1 MEDFKNKQVIIDFLK
16 EHTEE
21 DYYKTKVEF
30 TFAGKR
36 WKTFINFA
44 YFNGE
49 LDEILNKYN
58 IPHDR
63 SWMMDR
69 AFTKKNYEN
78 FMDGLVKKLYDI
90 NYNDNPQRVILDVLT
105 LTNEM
110 TNYFSDGNKIS
121 MNFNLL
127 SVMKEAKKSPD
138 LYKLLFENKI
148 DRKWTPEKIME
159 HRKSNIDMLK
169 NKVYTPGVSELMQSG
184 YGIKDDQTV
193 NIYAGIDLIPRIHNM
208 HEMFPRPVDTDWLWG
223 IQDKDQFFMT
233 ANINAYALYMSKSI
247 IQRAGVINKIAAMI
261 AQDTTIAEHD
271 CGTKTF
277 VEYDIPDENTL
288 KTLRFKYMVKDDGS
302 LEEITLDHKHLIGTT
317 VKVRSIYTCC
327 AKNGQ
332 VCELCFGTNA
342 RWNKSTKEYRK
353 DIGVEFTKIEITP
366 VSQDIIS
373 TKHNTAPKLIALAIH
388 YILENSTKE
397 HKIKN
402 LEENEFFVR
411 EFNIFRWKPGV
422 RVFLKKEDCENPVYQ
437 SRKEKKELARKK
449 ITLTEEE
456 LAKKPLEYMDNEFG
470 EVDII
475 RSSALIIEMPDGRKL
490 RMYPNSHFRIKGFN
504 VKEFMSI
511 PSDTIMELDPIINEV
526 SHVIRND
533 AKALRFYDIEN
544 LYKLATPE
552 NDRQAKAMDNDE
564 SWNDTEV
571 KGHLVKDWLEF
582 IRRVNEVFPNS
593 PKVRLE
599 TIFRNKIRDANDPH
613 KRPDWKSDNP
623 DPIVL
628 THGKTIAARPSLSLK
643 ISAGRIIQ
651 RLNDPFY
658 HDVSNLMNTSYDR
671 MYADVERDKDE
682 E

>member
-90 NYNDNPQRVILDVLT
+90 NYNDNPQRIILDVLT

-127 SVMKEAKKSPD
+127 SVMKEARKSPD

-317 VKVRSIYTCC
+317 VKV
-327 AKNGQ
+327 
-332 VCELCFGTNA
+332 
-342 RWNKSTKEYRK
+342 
-353 DIGVEFTKIEITP
+353 
-366 VSQDIIS
+366 
-373 TKHNTAPKLIALAIH
+373 
-388 YILENSTKE
+388 
-397 HKIKN
+397 
-402 LEENEFFVR
+402 
-411 EFNIFRWKPGV
+411 
-422 RVFLKKEDCENPVYQ
+422 
-437 SRKEKKELARKK
+437 
-449 ITLTEEE
+449 
-456 LAKKPLEYMDNEFG
+456 
-470 EVDII
+470 
-475 RSSALIIEMPDGRKL
+475 
-490 RMYPNSHFRIKGFN
+490 
-504 VKEFMSI
+504 
-511 PSDTIMELDPIINEV
+511 
-526 SHVIRND
+526 
-533 AKALRFYDIEN
+533 
-544 LYKLATPE
+544 
-552 NDRQAKAMDNDE
+552 
-564 SWNDTEV
+564 
-571 KGHLVKDWLEF
+571 
-582 IRRVNEVFPNS
+582 
-593 PKVRLE
+593 
-599 TIFRNKIRDANDPH
+599 
-613 KRPDWKSDNP
+613 
-623 DPIVL
+623 
-628 THGKTIAARPSLSLK
+628 
-643 ISAGRIIQ
+643 
-651 RLNDPFY
+651 
-658 HDVSNLMNTSYDR
+658 
-671 MYADVERDKDE
+671 
-682 E
+682 